1 MVGRRP
7 FVAGARAVRAPATGT
22 PERGAVT
29 AEAVMVLPLL
39 VGLTIGLV
47 WLLSLAVTQVRV
59 TDAAREVARALA
71 REESRGSAVDLGRK
85 VAPEGSRIAV
95 RQDGRTWVVHV
106 SAGVSGPGGLFRFLS
121 EVVVDA
127 DAVAA
132 KEGR

>member
-1 MVGRRP
+1 
-7 FVAGARAVRAPATGT
+7 
-22 PERGAVT
+22 
-29 AEAVMVLPLL
+29 MVLPLL
-39 VGLTIGLV
+39 VATTIGLV

-71 REESRGSAVDLGRK
+71 RDESRGGAVGLGRT
-85 VAPEGSRIAV
+85 VAPEGSRITV

-106 SAGVSGPGGLFRFLS
+106 AAAISGPGGLFRFLP